1 MATTKVRTIKI
12 DELAKAVDAAV
23 SASAGKARLP
33 GGLIM
38 GRTCTPAQAA
48 KLDVD
53 GLAKSITKDLSAAL
67 PGYKLTPKV
76 IIGKD
81 LITMGFI
88 ARPPIG

>member
-23 SASAGKARLP
+23 SAAGKARLP